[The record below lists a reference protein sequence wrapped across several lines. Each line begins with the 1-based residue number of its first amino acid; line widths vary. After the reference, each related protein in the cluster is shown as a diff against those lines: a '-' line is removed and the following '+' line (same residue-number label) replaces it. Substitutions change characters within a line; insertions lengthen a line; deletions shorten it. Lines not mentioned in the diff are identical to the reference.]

1 MVIGVL
7 VDGLVVVEEYL
18 AIQSCVNVKLFAHL
32 SLIVSFQVVLSDF
45 LHWSEYVAFIMLQA
59 LQLHALLVVAVPLQD
74 IIMDV
79 LAGDTKPM
87 DIF

>member
-18 AIQSCVNVKLFAHL
+18 PIQSCVNVKLFAHL

-45 LHWSEYVAFIMLQA
+45 LHWSKYVAFIML
-59 LQLHALLVVAVPLQD
+59 
-74 IIMDV
+74 
-79 LAGDTKPM
+79 
-87 DIF
+87 